1 MNRAVSISTRG
12 SDSDS
17 DYSSSSAASGGSSPA
32 RLKDPPPSDRSA
44 NPNKNRPNGGIR
56 HRRRGAASSAGPP
69 LRPGGGGGGAAR
81 GAGAGARGE
90 NRTAQAADRLQEFPR
105 DQRPQGRGRGLS
117 AADPNRP
124 PPGPGDAGP
133 GQQPRGCLPGTTR
146 AARRGNGRRRKK
158 SPTMEQL
165 QERLANEISWQDQF
179 LHSLDAGS
187 GSGTDDGTYEYRP
200 PRSPSYYRNA
210 LERIAPAD
218 RRPSDLGRRLDQRAR
233 NQQQARRWQDPEDR
247 NRRRARDRGSD
258 EDDEA
263 ATGRDGRAQ
272 QQRQQR
278 QQPQPGELG

>member
-90 NRTAQAADRLQEFPR
+90 NRTAQAADQLW
-105 DQRPQGRGRGLS
+105 DQQYQRARGRGLS

-187 GSGTDDGTYEYRP
+187 GSGTDDGTYEHRP

-218 RRPSDLGRRLDQRAR
+218 RRPSDLGRRLDQYAR
-233 NQQQARRWQDPEDR
+233 TKQQARRWQDR
-247 NRRRARDRGSD
+247 GRGS
-258 EDDEA
+258 DDEA
-263 ATGRDGRAQ
+263 ATGRDGRDQQ
-272 QQRQQR
+272 QQRQQS
-278 QQPQPGELG
+278 GELG